1 MSLHDDSFN
10 ETVAN
15 HLSAS
20 RFNTEDPQPSKR
32 QRVSSALCIPPG
44 LSCSGQNDPEDP
56 EEYSDASTYGGEE
69 AQADDSNDQMPSPSD
84 YVIVVYDTW
93 YLGQVGE
100 RSTKQLTIH
109 FMESIG
115 ENR

>member
-1 MSLHDDSFN
+1 MHDDSFN
-10 ETVAN
+10 ETVAH

-20 RFNTEDPQPSKR
+20 RFSTNEDPQPSKR

-44 LSCSGQNDPEDP
+44 LSCSGLNDPEDP

-69 AQADDSNDQMPSPSD
+69 AQADDSNEKLPSPLD
-84 YVIVVYDTW
+84 YVIVVYETW
-93 YLGQVGE
+93 HLGQVGGI
-100 RSTKQLTIH
+100 SQTNQLTIH